1 MSIDQNGA
9 YIDKN
14 VAYWGD
20 RCCKAEAEVER
31 LGAALKEIQ
40 RATSLEMLA
49 TNHGKRGDI
58 ANEIAT
64 RALNGTAKG

>member
-1 MSIDQNGA
+1 MIERHSDPWV
-9 YIDKN
+9 D
-14 VAYWGD
+14 
-20 RCCKAEAEVER
+20 AENLAAEVER

-49 TNHGKRGDI
+49 TNHGKSGDI

-64 RALNGTAKG
+64 RALNGTAGG